1 MFCSEKKCYNKSVT
15 RWRSYEVA
23 LMDNTRLINIYIKI
37 HNKKN
42 ITMDDLRYLAK
53 YDPECF
59 RKTCANV
66 VYNIPETKA
75 VMGGMVQSP
84 EEVLSGDMSLEPVN
98 EEAGEFDVLAVLE
111 NLKQMDTSEAFYKD
125 VDAKRVRNLLGN
137 LFMELLFP
145 HNDKETFIYEDVSE
159 DDPSFDMKA

>member
-1 MFCSEKKCYNKSVT
+1 
-15 RWRSYEVA
+15 
-23 LMDNTRLINIYIKI
+23 MDNTRLINIYIKI

-42 ITMDDLRYLAK
+42 ITLDDLRYLAQ

-66 VYNIPETKA
+66 VYNIPESKV
-75 VMGGMVQSP
+75 VMQTA
-84 EEVLSGDMSLEPVN
+84 EPVKA
-98 EEAGEFDVLAVLE
+98 EETVVEENVLPQEEFDVLAVLE
-111 NLKQMDTSEAFYKD
+111 NLKQMDADEAFYKD
-125 VDAKRVRNLLGN
+125 VDAKRVKNLLGN

-159 DDPSFDMKA
+159 DEPTFDTKA

>member
-1 MFCSEKKCYNKSVT
+1 
-15 RWRSYEVA
+15 
-23 LMDNTRLINIYIKI
+23 MDDNMRLINIYIKI

-59 RKTCANV
+59 RKTCKNV

-75 VMGGMVQSP
+75 VMEGNAAVQTADVEKTVVNGLDVT
-84 EEVLSGDMSLEPVN
+84 EETK
-98 EEAGEFDVLAVLE
+98 EFDILAVLDH
-111 NLKQMDTSEAFYKD
+111 LKQMDAGETFYKD
-125 VDAKRVRNLLGN
+125 VDPKRVKNLLGN

-145 HNDKETFIYEDVSE
+145 HNDKETFIYEDVSK
-159 DDPSFDMKA
+159 DDPTFDIKA

>member
-1 MFCSEKKCYNKSVT
+1 MDNTV
-15 RWRSYEVA
+15 
-23 LMDNTRLINIYIKI
+23 DNTRLINIYIKI

-75 VMGGMVQSP
+75 VMDGTAKVPSLDASQSYDTDLERIPAEP
-84 EEVLSGDMSLEPVN
+84 EEFN
-98 EEAGEFDVLAVLE
+98 VLAVLE
-111 NLKQMDTSEAFYKD
+111 NLKQMDADETFIKD
-125 VDAKRVRNLLGN
+125 VDAKRVKNLLGN

-145 HNDKETFIYEDVSE
+145 HNDKETFIYEDVGDGE
-159 DDPSFDMKA
+159 TTFDMKA

>member
-1 MFCSEKKCYNKSVT
+1 
-15 RWRSYEVA
+15 
-23 LMDNTRLINIYIKI
+23 MDNTRLINIYIKI

-66 VYNIPETKA
+66 VYNIPESKV
-75 VMGGMVQSP
+75 VMQPIETVQVENEVP
-84 EEVLSGDMSLEPVN
+84 EEIILPKK
-98 EEAGEFDVLAVLE
+98 EFDILAVLE
-111 NLKQMDTSEAFYKD
+111 NLKKMDADETFYKN
-125 VDAKRVRNLLGN
+125 VDAKRVKNLLGN

-145 HNDKETFIYEDVSE
+145 HNDKETFIYEDISE
-159 DDPSFDMKA
+159 DEPTFDMKA

>member
-1 MFCSEKKCYNKSVT
+1 MVT
-15 RWRSYEVA
+15 PME
-23 LMDNTRLINIYIKI
+23 NHRLINIYIKI

-66 VYNIPETKA
+66 VYNIPETKD
-75 VMGGMVQSP
+75 VMDGVVKD
-84 EEVLSGDMSLEPVN
+84 EFLLTEVLREDTEQPDVN
-98 EEAGEFDVLAVLE
+98 IETKEFDLQTVLE
-111 NLKQMDTSEAFYKD
+111 NIKQMDTGKVFYKN
-125 VDAKRVRNLLGN
+125 VDSKRVKNLLGN

-145 HNDKETFIYEDVSE
+145 HNGKDAFIFENVGEVEPKFDK
-159 DDPSFDMKA
+159 KA